1 MSWEGSG
8 EPVRSAGFSV
18 TGALE
23 LGVSQQARVDPPQ
36 PWQTQAGDPEDL
48 GAGPTLAPAGL
59 WGIQNKQGVE
69 VGGCT
74 EPSPSSPASH
84 SALWSEHRRG
94 ARPVLCTSQH
104 LGIDSSALLEAVG
117 VISLLYVRA
126 DGGSTERLSGLPKS
140 HS

>member
-1 MSWEGSG
+1 M
-8 EPVRSAGFSV
+8 
-18 TGALE
+18 
-23 LGVSQQARVDPPQ
+23 DPPQ